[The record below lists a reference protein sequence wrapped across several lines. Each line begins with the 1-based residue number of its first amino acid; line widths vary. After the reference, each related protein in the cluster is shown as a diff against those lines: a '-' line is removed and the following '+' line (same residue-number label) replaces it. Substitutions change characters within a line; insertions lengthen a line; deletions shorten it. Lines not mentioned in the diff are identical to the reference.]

1 MLNKTIYR
9 SIIIRVSGITLT
21 AIAMSLLAVLL
32 RQWVFILIGVLLLVW
47 QTVSAIYAMNR
58 TNRQITFF
66 FDAIRNEDST
76 LHFPIKTGNKAID
89 ELNVSMNRLND
100 VIGTVKLQN
109 RVQEKYF
116 GSIIEHAATG
126 LLTFDENGHILIANS
141 ASRRLL
147 GLDPLTHISQLEK
160 VEKGLS
166 SEFKELSQERYKLV
180 RITNERGS
188 LQLSLRATAMAIDNK
203 KVTLISI
210 QDIRN
215 ELDEKETESWIRL
228 IRVMTHE
235 IMNSIAPITSLA
247 ETVSGY
253 FADGDEI
260 KKCDELDENIIGNT
274 ITGLKVIRERGS
286 GLIKFVESYRQL
298 THLHEPV
305 RKNIDLQLFMEKV
318 KLLLSSELNFNKAT
332 LTVNFQNQG
341 MMVFVDE
348 NLFSQVIINLVRN
361 SYEALQSQENGM
373 IEINSYKST
382 NSQTVIEVID
392 NGPGIPIE
400 LLDQIFVPFFTTREN
415 GSGIG
420 LSLSRQIIRKH
431 NGTISVK
438 SYPGNTCFELVF

>member
-1 MLNKTIYR
+1 MNKYIYYNIVFR
-9 SIIIRVSGITLT
+9 ILGIVLT
-21 AIAMSLLAVLL
+21 ALIASMLTFHLNQWLYLVLG
-32 RQWVFILIGVLLLVW
+32 VCFLIW
-47 QTVSAIYAMNR
+47 QTISAIYAMNR

-76 LHFPIKTGNKAID
+76 LHFPIKTGNRAID

-100 VIGTVKLQN
+100 VIGSVKMQN
-109 RVQEKYF
+109 RTQEKYF

-147 GLDPLTHISQLEK
+147 ALDPLTHISQLEK

-166 SEFKELSQERYKLV
+166 LEFKELSQERYKLV

-188 LQLSLRATAMAIDNK
+188 LQLSLRATAMTINTK
-203 KVTLISI
+203 NVTLISI

-260 KKCDELDENIIGNT
+260 KKCDDLDEKIIRNT
-274 ITGLKVIRERGS
+274 VAGLKVIRERGS
-286 GLIKFVESYRQL
+286 GLVKFVESYRQL
-298 THLHEPV
+298 THLHEPI
-305 RKNIDLQLFMEKV
+305 RKNVDLQLFMEKV
-318 KLLLSSELNFNKAT
+318 KLLLSSELNLNKTA
-332 LTVNFQNQG
+332 LAINFQNQG
-341 MMVFVDE
+341 MKIFVDE

-361 SYEALQSQENGM
+361 SYEALQGQANGM
-373 IEINSYKST
+373 IQINTYKST
-382 NSQTVIEVID
+382 NNQTVMEVID
-392 NGPGIPIE
+392 NGPGIPTE
-400 LLDQIFVPFFTTREN
+400 LLDQIFVPFFTTRES

-431 NGTISVK
+431 NGTLSVK
-438 SYPGNTCFELVF
+438 SQPGNTCFELVF

>member
-1 MLNKTIYR
+1 MNKNIYYNIVFR
-9 SIIIRVSGITLT
+9 ILGIVLT
-21 AIAMSLLAVLL
+21 ALIASLLTFLL
-32 RQWVFILIGVLLLVW
+32 KQWLYLAIGVFFLIW

-58 TNRQITFF
+58 TNRQIAFF

-76 LHFPIKTGNKAID
+76 LHFPIKTGNRAID
-89 ELNVSMNRLND
+89 ELNESMNRLND
-100 VIGTVKLQN
+100 VIGMVKKQN
-109 RVQEKYF
+109 RIQEQYF

-166 SEFKELSQERYKLV
+166 FEFKELSQERYKLV
-180 RITNERGS
+180 RITNERGC
-188 LQLSLRATAMAIDNK
+188 LQLSLRATAMAINNK
-203 KVTLISI
+203 NVTLISI

-228 IRVMTHE
+228 IRVLTHE

-253 FADGDEI
+253 FADGNEI
-260 KKCDELDENIIGNT
+260 KKCHDLDVKIISNT
-274 ITGLKVIRERGS
+274 VTGLKVIRDRGL
-286 GLIKFVESYRQL
+286 GLVKFVESYRQL

-318 KLLLSSELNFNKAT
+318 KLLLSSELNLNKTT
-332 LTVNFQNQG
+332 LSIHFQNQG
-341 MMVFVDE
+341 MIVFVDE

-361 SYEALQSQENGM
+361 SYEALQGKENGM
-373 IEINSYKST
+373 IQINAYKST

-438 SYPGNTCFELVF
+438 SQPGNTCFELAF

>member
-1 MLNKTIYR
+1 MNKYIYYNIVFR
-9 SIIIRVSGITLT
+9 ILGIVLT
-21 AIAMSLLAVLL
+21 ALIASMLTFRLNQWLYLVLG
-32 RQWVFILIGVLLLVW
+32 VCFLIW
-47 QTVSAIYAMNR
+47 QTISAIYAMNS

-76 LHFPIKTGNKAID
+76 LHFPIKTGNRAID

-100 VIGTVKLQN
+100 VIGTVKMQN
-109 RVQEKYF
+109 RTQEKYF

-166 SEFKELSQERYKLV
+166 FEFKELSQERYKLV

-188 LQLSLRATAMAIDNK
+188 LQLSLRATAMTINTK
-203 KVTLISI
+203 NVTLISI

-260 KKCDELDENIIGNT
+260 KKCHDLDEKIISNT
-274 ITGLKVIRERGS
+274 VAGLKVIRERGS
-286 GLIKFVESYRQL
+286 GLVKFVESYRQL
-298 THLHEPV
+298 THLHEPI
-305 RKNIDLQLFMEKV
+305 RKNVDLQLFMEKV
-318 KLLLSSELNFNKAT
+318 KLLLSSELNLNKTA
-332 LTVNFQNQG
+332 LAIKYQNQG
-341 MMVFVDE
+341 MKIFVDE

-361 SYEALQSQENGM
+361 SYEALQGQENGM
-373 IEINSYKST
+373 IQINTYKST
-382 NSQTVIEVID
+382 NNQTVIEVID
-392 NGPGIPIE
+392 NGPGIPTE
-400 LLDQIFVPFFTTREN
+400 LLDQIFVPFFTTRES

-438 SYPGNTCFELVF
+438 SQPGNTCFELVF

>member
-1 MLNKTIYR
+1 MNKYIYYNIVFR
-9 SIIIRVSGITLT
+9 ILGIVLT
-21 AIAMSLLAVLL
+21 ALIASMLTFRLN
-32 RQWVFILIGVLLLVW
+32 QWLYLLLGVCFLIW
-47 QTVSAIYAMNR
+47 QTISAIYAMNS

-76 LHFPIKTGNKAID
+76 LHFPIKTGNRAID

-100 VIGTVKLQN
+100 VIGTVKMQN
-109 RVQEKYF
+109 RTQEKYF

-166 SEFKELSQERYKLV
+166 FEFKELSQERYKLV

-188 LQLSLRATAMAIDNK
+188 LQLSLRATAMTINTK
-203 KVTLISI
+203 NVTLISI

-260 KKCDELDENIIGNT
+260 KKCHDLDEKIISNT
-274 ITGLKVIRERGS
+274 VAGLKVIRERGS
-286 GLIKFVESYRQL
+286 GLVKFVESYRQL
-298 THLHEPV
+298 THLHEPI
-305 RKNIDLQLFMEKV
+305 RKNVDLQLFMEKV
-318 KLLLSSELNFNKAT
+318 KLLLSSELNLNKTA
-332 LTVNFQNQG
+332 LAIKYQNQG
-341 MMVFVDE
+341 MKIFVDE

-361 SYEALQSQENGM
+361 SYEALQGQENGM
-373 IEINSYKST
+373 IQINTYKST
-382 NSQTVIEVID
+382 NNQTVIEVID
-392 NGPGIPIE
+392 NGPGIPTE
-400 LLDQIFVPFFTTREN
+400 LLDQIFVPFFTTRES

-438 SYPGNTCFELVF
+438 SQPGNTCFELVF